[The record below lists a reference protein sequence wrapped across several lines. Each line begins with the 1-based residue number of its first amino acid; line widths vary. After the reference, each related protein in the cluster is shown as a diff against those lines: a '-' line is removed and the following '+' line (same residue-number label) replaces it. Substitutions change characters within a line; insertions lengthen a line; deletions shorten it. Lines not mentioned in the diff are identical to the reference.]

1 MSEKEMGGEA
11 AERVPRNS
19 QQSIDASCPEEKRG
33 TRQQRF
39 VKLYGHQTDS
49 AWCGKRRCDCA
60 GECDKCFLLVV
71 RETTGYTVDK
81 RKAKRRWS
89 LRPSSSSV
97 CQYDEDGLSIL
108 LSFLGHQRRRP
119 TDASNRQYLSASSR
133 MGQKSSRQTVNVRS
147 LNPEV
152 LAILNVSSSGREGP
166 VRSYVIGIMSGVVGQ
181 ARLHIQLLDVDQDSQ
196 PVLVEERSDYSI
208 RVSPGSDD
216 LAVQQL
222 QSSAL
227 SHFSEHP
234 LLFAL
239 LPLIFINKCAF
250 GCKVEVEV
258 LRTLGCPPVPVL
270 LGMAGQFLVMPLY
283 AYCLSQLASLPKALS
298 LGLVITCS
306 APGGGGGY
314 LYSLL
319 LGGDVTLA
327 ISMTLL
333 STVVATAMMPLSSA
347 MYGWLLGVHATLHVP
362 FVKILGTLLF
372 IAIPISL
379 GMLVKLRL
387 PGLSRALLA
396 LIRPFS
402 FLLIVGGVFMAYQMG
417 ASILAHVQPQ
427 IVVVG
432 VTVPIFGLFLGYGMA
447 WGAGLSTPHRRTVSI
462 EVGVQNSLLAL
473 AVMQLSFRRAEAD
486 FASQAPFIVAL
497 SSTSEM
503 LFLVLSLLAHR
514 WLHPSAQSD
523 V

>member
-1 MSEKEMGGEA
+1 MFA
-11 AERVPRNS
+11 APLRPMPLTSMRTLL
-19 QQSIDASCPEEKRG
+19 AFC
-33 TRQQRF
+33 
-39 VKLYGHQTDS
+39 
-49 AWCGKRRCDCA
+49 
-60 GECDKCFLLVV
+60 CFLLA
-71 RETTGYTVDK
+71 TGGV
-81 RKAKRRWS
+81 
-89 LRPSSSSV
+89 
-97 CQYDEDGLSIL
+97 E
-108 LSFLGHQRRRP
+108 
-119 TDASNRQYLSASSR
+119 
-133 MGQKSSRQTVNVRS
+133 RQTPARDRTAPGAENAGDNVTTDGGSRYIKIGDGTSQEFEFPENTKGVIVISCRYRGAPGTPGDRSVKQMVTVRS
-147 LNPEV
+147 LEPDV
-152 LAILNVSSSGREGP
+152 LSILNVSDNGSAGP
-166 VRSYVIGIMSGVVGQ
+166 VRSYVIRIRSGLAGT
-181 ARLHIQLLDVDQDSQ
+181 APLRIQLLEVDQSSE

-208 RVSPGSDD
+208 RVSAGSEDSGTP
-216 LAVQQL
+216 LS
-222 QSSAL
+222 QSGGL
-227 SHFSEHP
+227 SHFSENP
-234 LLFAL
+234 VLFAL

-258 LRTLGCPPVPVL
+258 LSCLIRRPVPLL
-270 LGMAGQFLVMPLY
+270 LGMVGQFLIMPLY
-283 AYCLSQLASLPKALS
+283 AYSLSNLASLSSALS

-327 ISMTLL
+327 ISMTLV
-333 STVVATAMMPLSSA
+333 STVVAAAMMPLSSA
-347 MYGWLLGVHATLHVP
+347 LYGRLLGVHATLHVP

-387 PGLSRALLA
+387 PGLTRALLA

-402 FLLIVGGVFMAYQMG
+402 FVLIVGGIFMAYQMG
-417 ASILAHVQPQ
+417 ASILANVGLP

-432 VTVPIFGLFLGYGMA
+432 VTVPIFGLLLGYSA
-447 WGAGLSTPHRRTVSI
+447 ATAARLPAPHRKTVSI

-503 LFLVLSLLAHR
+503 LLLVLGHIAYR
-514 WLHPSAQSD
+514 WLRPPPTSD

>member
-1 MSEKEMGGEA
+1 MEIRVFATPLRPLSTNMMRTVLAFGCLLFVTRGEDRQTPTA
-11 AERVPRNS
+11 ARSVDNQNS
-19 QQSIDASCPEEKRG
+19 N
-33 TRQQRF
+33 
-39 VKLYGHQTDS
+39 VTDS
-49 AWCGKRRCDCA
+49 SDRRYIHIGDGSA
-60 GECDKCFLLVV
+60 QEFEFPENTKGVIV
-71 RETTGYTVDK
+71 I
-81 RKAKRRWS
+81 WS
-89 LRPSSSSV
+89 
-97 CQYDEDGLSIL
+97 QYRS
-108 LSFLGHQRRRP
+108 
-119 TDASNRQYLSASSR
+119 TASRN
-133 MGQKSSRQTVNVRS
+133 GWESSRQTVTVRS

-152 LAILNVSSSGREGP
+152 LAILNVSDSGRGGP
-166 VRSYVIGIMSGVVGQ
+166 VSSYVIGIRSGVAGQ
-181 ARLHIQLLDVDQDSQ
+181 AQLQIQLMDPDSQ
-196 PVLVEERSDYSI
+196 PVLVEERLDYSI
-208 RVSPGSDD
+208 RVSPNSDD
-216 LAVQQL
+216 PAAERFQL
-222 QSSAL
+222 GGL
-227 SHFSEHP
+227 SHFSENP

-258 LRTLGCPPVPVL
+258 LRTLARRPVPLL
-270 LGMAGQFLVMPLY
+270 LGAAGQFLVMPLY
-283 AYCLSQLASLPKALS
+283 GYGLSRLASLPKPLA

-327 ISMTLL
+327 ISMTLV
-333 STVVATAMMPLSSA
+333 STVAATAMMPLSTA
-347 MYGWLLGVHATLHVP
+347 LYGWLLGVHAALHVP

-379 GMLVKLRL
+379 GVVVKLRA
-387 PGLSRALLA
+387 PTLSHALLK

-417 ASILAHVQPQ
+417 ASILANVGPR
-427 IVVVG
+427 IVVAG
-432 VTVPIFGLFLGYGMA
+432 VSVPAFGLLLGYAAARGSR
-447 WGAGLSTPHRRTVSI
+447 LPVPQRRTVAI

-503 LFLVLSLLAHR
+503 LFLVLAHLAHR
-514 WLHPSAQSD
+514 RLRPLPPTD
-523 V
+523 T